1 MYQGYLKKITVF
13 SWLGVTA
20 NILCAVAIMM
30 FTSVSLAQAD
40 DNAALNAEKAAL
52 FDKLLNA
59 KDETEGREAEAA
71 IWTFWFDQAPTPE
84 AREALD
90 AGMKRREAYD
100 FEAAENH
107 MNKVVE
113 LAPNYAEGYN
123 QRAFV
128 RFLREN
134 YSDARD
140 DLEKALELESEHFG
154 AMSGLFHILRI
165 ENRRQAA
172 LSILRQAVSL
182 HPWIKERHGL
192 PEEMWPEHYRQLH
205 QETI

>member
-1 MYQGYLKKITVF
+1 MYRSYINNCPKFLITSIKIAITLAMLI
-13 SWLGVTA
+13 S
-20 NILCAVAIMM
+20 VAM
-30 FTSVSLAQAD
+30 AQAD
-40 DNAALNAEKAAL
+40 DSSAEQIEKAAL
-52 FDKLLNA
+52 FDKLRHA
-59 KDETEGREAEAA
+59 STETQGRAVEAQ
-71 IWTFWFDQAPTPE
+71 IWKFWFDQAPTPQ

-90 AGMKRREAYD
+90 AGMERREAYD

-107 MNKVVE
+107 MDKVVE
-113 LAPNYAEGYN
+113 LAPSYAEGYN

-128 RFLREN
+128 RFLREK

-140 DLEKALELESEHFG
+140 DLEKALELESKHFG
-154 AMSGLFHILRI
+154 AMSGLFHVLRI

-192 PEEMWPEHYRQLH
+192 PEDMWPEHYRQLH
-205 QETI
+205 EETI

>member
-1 MYQGYLKKITVF
+1 M
-13 SWLGVTA
+13 
-20 NILCAVAIMM
+20 
-30 FTSVSLAQAD
+30 
-40 DNAALNAEKAAL
+40 
-52 FDKLLNA
+52 
-59 KDETEGREAEAA
+59 
-71 IWTFWFDQAPTPE
+71 
-84 AREALD
+84 
-90 AGMKRREAYD
+90 
-100 FEAAENH
+100 
-107 MNKVVE
+107 
-113 LAPNYAEGYN
+113 
-123 QRAFV
+123 